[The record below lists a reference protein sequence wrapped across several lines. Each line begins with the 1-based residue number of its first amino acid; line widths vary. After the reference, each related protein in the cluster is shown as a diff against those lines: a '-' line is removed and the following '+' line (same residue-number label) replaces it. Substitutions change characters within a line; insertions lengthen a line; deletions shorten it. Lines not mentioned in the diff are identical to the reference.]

1 MLAKSLQYNQ
11 KMLKKIQCVVLILAS
26 LYEVNAYRYLVVSPI
41 PGKSHAILGDALVEY
56 LVNAGHEVTY
66 ITTFVPEK
74 LPSQVTIVDVTEN
87 FKHLPTDETFNITTV
102 MDNTNKITSIV
113 YVLSMMMD
121 ISKAT
126 IENPNVQKLIADRT
140 QKFDA
145 VISEWMF
152 NDVYTGIDKLFI
164 FSRQNTWRRF
174 AGIFNCPLIWF
185 SSVEP
190 HFGMLQLVDELPN
203 PAYTAS
209 LTSDYVPPLTFKQR
223 VTELYYQITERLMK
237 IFWISGLEHSLYNDL
252 FVPVIRDRHNS
263 VPPFETLRY
272 NASLILSNS
281 HLSMSTAAK
290 LPPNVIC
297 IGGYHIKPNVKPLSK
312 DLQQLMDNAKH
323 GVIYFSMGS
332 TLRSKNFPD
341 GVKKELLK
349 MFGKLKQTVIWKFEE
364 QLPNSPSNV
373 HIVQWAPQQ
382 SILAHKHCVLF
393 ITHGGLLSTTETVHF
408 GVPII
413 GIPVFGDQFVNVARA
428 VKKGFALRVDL
439 SYMIA
444 LDLEIAIGEILD
456 NPKYTTRIEELS
468 QIYHDRPV
476 PPAKE
481 LVHWVEHVVKTRG
494 AIHLR
499 SPALMVPWYQKLYI
513 DLILVLLILFLGLK
527 YAFGYIKN
535 CLFTKR
541 KEKVN

>member
-1 MLAKSLQYNQ
+1 
-11 KMLKKIQCVVLILAS
+11 MLKKIQCVVLILAS

-41 PGKSHAILGDALVEY
+41 PIKSHAILGDALVDC

-74 LPSQVTIVDVTEN
+74 LPSQVTIIDVSEN
-87 FKHLPTDETFNITTV
+87 IKHLPTDETFNITTV
-102 MDNTNKITSIV
+102 IDNTNKINSIV
-113 YVLSMMMD
+113 YMISMMMD

-126 IENPNVQKLIADRT
+126 IQNPNVQKLIADRT

-145 VISEWMF
+145 VISEWML
-152 NDVYTGIDKLFI
+152 NEVYAG
-164 FSRQNTWRRF
+164 F

-190 HFGMLQLVDELPN
+190 HWGILQLVDELPN

-209 LTSDYVPPLTFKQR
+209 LSSDYVPPLTFKQR
-223 VTELYYQITERLMK
+223 VTELYYQITERLIK
-237 IFWISGLEHSLYNDL
+237 IFWISGLEHSIYNNL

-263 VPPFETLRY
+263 VPPFEILRY

-290 LPPNVIC
+290 LPPNVIY
-297 IGGYHIKPNVKPLSK
+297 IGGYHIKSNVKPLPK
-312 DLQQLMDNAKH
+312 DLQQLMDIAKH

-341 GVKKELLK
+341 DVKKELLK

-382 SILAHKHCVLF
+382 SILAHKNCILF

-439 SYMIA
+439 SYTIA
-444 LDLEIAIGEILD
+444 SDLEIAIGEILN
-456 NPKYTTRIEELS
+456 NPKYTTRIAELS

-513 DLILVLLILFLGLK
+513 DLILGTVVIVLVSKYVLKFIHSILFM
-527 YAFGYIKN
+527 
-535 CLFTKR
+535 KR